1 MAKKKEE
8 TKEKLHIL
16 IRSRKGDRE
25 IGEEQFQNEV
35 LKLIDSQSE
44 KELRE
49 DLERI
54 RNGWIIS
61 YNNSTFKKIEK

>member
-25 IGEEQFQNEV
+25 IGEEQFQTEV
-35 LKLIDSQSE
+35 LKLIESESE

-61 YNNSTFKKIEK
+61 YNNYTFKKIEK

>member
-1 MAKKKEE
+1 MVRKREE
-8 TKEKLHIL
+8 TKEKLRIL

-25 IGEEQFQNEV
+25 IGEEQFQSEV
-35 LKLIDSQSE
+35 LKLIDSESE

-61 YNNSTFKKIEK
+61 YNNCTFKKIEK

>member
-25 IGEEQFQNEV
+25 IGEEQFQSEV
-35 LKLIDSQSE
+35 LKLIDSESE

-54 RNGWIIS
+54 RDGWIIS
-61 YNNSTFKKIEK
+61 YNNYTFKKIEK

>member
-25 IGEEQFQNEV
+25 IGEEQFQTEV

-61 YNNSTFKKIEK
+61 YNNYTFKKIEK